1 MIIIKRGVLMNKST
15 KIVVLRSRELI
26 YTGIFVILGMILIL
40 LFILMFFP
48 KSAKEKEQAKYQPG
62 IYTSTLT
69 LGDSTLNVE
78 VTVDENHIKQVDLVN
93 VDESITTMYPL
104 LTPTLEEIN
113 ENLSTTDNLDELT
126 SSKNQYTNIL
136 LIQSIKNAAKK
147 AEIKK

>member
-1 MIIIKRGVLMNKST
+1 MIIKRGVLMNKST

-40 LFILMFFP
+40 LFILMFFQ
-48 KSAKEKEQAKYQPG
+48 KSAKEKEQAKYRPG

-78 VTVDENHIKQVDLVN
+78 VTVDENHIKQVNLVN

-113 ENLSTTDNLDELT
+113 EKLSTTDNLEELT